1 MSKHTPGPWVADLET
16 YPIMVRSQSETWPLV
31 DELGNE
37 EGRAGV
43 FIANTGENKANARLI
58 AAAPDLFK
66 ALQPFILA
74 NSSEEFVTLVV
85 RSSDITEARAA
96 IAKATRERA

>member
-1 MSKHTPGPWVADLET
+1 MSKHTPGPWKAVYVGCGDWDL
-16 YPIMVRSQSETWPLV
+16 
-31 DELGNE
+31 
-37 EGRAGV
+37 
-43 FIANTGENKANARLI
+43 TGPVTQEDWTLA

-96 IAKATRERA
+96 IAKATGERA